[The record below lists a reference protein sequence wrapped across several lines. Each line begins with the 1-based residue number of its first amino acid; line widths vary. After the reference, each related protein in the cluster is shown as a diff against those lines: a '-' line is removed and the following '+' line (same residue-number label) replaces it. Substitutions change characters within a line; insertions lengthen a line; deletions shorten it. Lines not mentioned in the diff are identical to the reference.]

1 MQEIV
6 KKDVFVHCKM
16 IYKFSVGVLSAIV
29 LHLFLFEFPWI
40 QFLGR
45 TAKFSG
51 GGEGGG
57 GGAPIP
63 KRRQVGNLLFCQN
76 FLITTW
82 NIESWTGSMVRIQS
96 FTM

>member
-45 TAKFSG
+45 TATFSG

-57 GGAPIP
+57 G
-63 KRRQVGNLLFCQN
+63 RQSQRGDRSATYYFVKN